1 MEWWRIVVAAA
12 LVLVIAWLLHV
23 AGVIGR
29 NPYLRLKMH
38 EDMMGNRLPHTLSLE
53 EKQRLLDIR
62 GIAKRGAGRTVL
74 YIAILALGVCLF
86 LLLGGG

>member
-1 MEWWRIVVAAA
+1 MEWWRIAVAVVLA
-12 LVLVIAWLLHV
+12 LVIAWLLHV

-38 EDMMGNRLPHTLSLE
+38 EDMMGAKFPHTLSLE
-53 EKQRLLDIR
+53 EKQRLLDLR
-62 GIAKRGAGRTVL
+62 GVSKRSVGRTIL
-74 YIAILALGVCLF
+74 YLAILALGVCLF